1 MYWNQLNKTK
11 KNKKTMRAINEIIVH
26 CTGTIPS
33 ESTTV
38 EAVRKY
44 HMEHNGWKDIGYHYL
59 VYLDGSIH
67 AGRPIDLKGA
77 HCKNHNEG
85 TVGICYV
92 GGLVA
97 KNKAGDTR
105 TSMQKTALR
114 NLIHALKICFPTIKK
129 VSGHRDYDNKACPC
143 FDAKAEYNSL
153 VKD

>member
-1 MYWNQLNKTK
+1 
-11 KNKKTMRAINEIIVH
+11 MRPINEIIVH

-38 EAVRKY
+38 EVVRKY

-59 VYLDGSIH
+59 VYLNGSIH
-67 AGRPIDLKGA
+67 AGRPIDQVGA
-77 HCKNHNEG
+77 HCKDHNEG

-105 TSMQKTALR
+105 TEAQKTALR
-114 NLIHALKICFPTIKK
+114 NLVKALKYCFPTITK
-129 VSGHRDYDNKACPC
+129 VSGHCDYANKACPC
-143 FDAKAEYNSL
+143 FDAKAEYDNL
-153 VKD
+153 VKY

>member
-1 MYWNQLNKTK
+1 MK
-11 KNKKTMRAINEIIVH
+11 KNTKNMRPINEIIVH

-67 AGRPIDLKGA
+67 AGRPIDQKGA

-105 TSMQKTALR
+105 TPMQKIALR
-114 NLIHALKICFPTIKK
+114 NLIQALKVCFPTIKK

-143 FDAKAEYNSL
+143 FNANDEYGRL

>member
-1 MYWNQLNKTK
+1 MNQPNKMK

-38 EAVRKY
+38 EAIRKY

-59 VYLDGSIH
+59 IYLDGSIH
-67 AGRPIDLKGA
+67 AGRPIDQKGA

-97 KNKAGDTR
+97 KNNAGDTR
-105 TSMQKTALR
+105 TSMQKIALR

-143 FDAKAEYNSL
+143 FDAKTEYNGI

>member
-1 MYWNQLNKTK
+1 
-11 KNKKTMRAINEIIVH
+11 MRKLNEIIVH

-59 VYLDGSIH
+59 IYLDGSIH
-67 AGRPIDLKGA
+67 AGRPIDVKGA

-92 GGLVA
+92 GGMVA

-105 TSMQKTALR
+105 TSMQKIALR

-129 VSGHRDYDNKACPC
+129 VSGHRDYGNKDCPC
-143 FDAKAEYNSL
+143 FDAKSEYNSL